1 MIQVAE
7 KLILASRSPRRSEL
21 LRRCGVDFA
30 VKTTD
35 TRELTEFEPL
45 TLLPEKNA
53 LIKAAATAETEPD
66 SWVLG
71 ADTMIIFNGR
81 AIGKPGSQSEAF
93 EMLRD
98 FSGSTHKVI
107 TGLALIN
114 LSKQI
119 TCSWSECS
127 EVTFKKLSPETI
139 DLYLKSVGVMDKAGA
154 YAIQEHGELI
164 IDHFSGEV
172 ENIIGLPLKK
182 LQILLKKYSIQE

>member
-1 MIQVAE
+1 MQVAE
-7 KLILASRSPRRSEL
+7 KLILASKSPRRSEL
-21 LRRCGVDFA
+21 LRRCGVSFS
-30 VKTTD
+30 VKTVD
-35 TRELTEFEPL
+35 VQELTDFEPL
-45 TLLPEKNA
+45 ALLPEQNA
-53 LIKAAATAETEPD
+53 ILKASAAAQTEPD

-81 AIGKPGSQSEAF
+81 AIGKPASQTEAF
-93 EMLRD
+93 EMLRS
-98 FSGSTHKVI
+98 FSGCTHEVI
-107 TGLALIN
+107 TALALIN
-114 LSKQI
+114 LNKNVNY
-119 TCSWSECS
+119 SWSESS

>member
-1 MIQVAE
+1 MQVAE
-7 KLILASRSPRRSEL
+7 KLILASKSPRRSEL
-21 LRRCGVDFA
+21 LRRCGVSFS
-30 VKTTD
+30 VKTVD
-35 TRELTEFEPL
+35 VQELTDFEPL
-45 TLLPEKNA
+45 ALLPEQNA
-53 LIKAAATAETEPD
+53 ILKASAAAQTEPD

-81 AIGKPGSQSEAF
+81 AIGKPASLTEAF
-93 EMLRD
+93 EMLRS
-98 FSGSTHKVI
+98 FSGCTHEVI
-107 TGLALIN
+107 TALALIN
-114 LSKQI
+114 LNKNVNY
-119 TCSWSECS
+119 SWSESS